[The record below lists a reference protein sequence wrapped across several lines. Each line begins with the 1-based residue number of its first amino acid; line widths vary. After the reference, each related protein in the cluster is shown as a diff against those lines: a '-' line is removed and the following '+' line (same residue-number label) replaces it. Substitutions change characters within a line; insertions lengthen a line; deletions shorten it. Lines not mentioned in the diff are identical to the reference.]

1 MCDTG
6 EGLFTF
12 QTREGEMIYQRV
24 HSATLAIAQQHERMM
39 EEMEKS
45 SQVRF
50 YIYPTPTAAQN
61 QAKSSTVELPTLQ
74 TANNEYKYPLNTHKK
89 HKHKSFLH

>member
-1 MCDTG
+1 M
-6 EGLFTF
+6 FTF

-45 SQVRF
+45 SQV
-50 YIYPTPTAAQN
+50 
-61 QAKSSTVELPTLQ
+61 
-74 TANNEYKYPLNTHKK
+74 
-89 HKHKSFLH
+89 SFFFFNYFS

>member
-1 MCDTG
+1 MGNQSLFPSPCVCSWRRMCDTG

-45 SQVRF
+45 SQVHVPNPILT
-50 YIYPTPTAAQN
+50 YGVSEQS
-61 QAKSSTVELPTLQ
+61 K
-74 TANNEYKYPLNTHKK
+74 
-89 HKHKSFLH
+89 